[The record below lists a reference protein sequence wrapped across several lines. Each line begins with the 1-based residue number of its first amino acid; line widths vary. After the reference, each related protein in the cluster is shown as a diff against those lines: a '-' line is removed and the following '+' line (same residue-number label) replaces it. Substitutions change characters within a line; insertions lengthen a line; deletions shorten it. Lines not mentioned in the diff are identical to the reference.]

1 MVAVADKGC
10 EMKHKH
16 EKWIHLM
23 ADGVRIET
31 AVNGEWIGAYWGDF
45 NDNNLTFRIAP
56 NQPAD
61 KDGWIQWLGDENPAD
76 GKRVDVYFGF
86 GNQNLRADNLDW
98 RRTGSDR
105 DITHYR
111 IVKQKKWRW
120 MYTNKHNTGT
130 EGMYLTPL
138 LTEKEIEKWKEAF
151 SSCAVGPRQDWTE
164 VECDE

>member
-1 MVAVADKGC
+1 
-10 EMKHKH
+10 MKHKH

-45 NDNNLTFRIAP
+45 NDNNLTFRISP
-56 NQPAD
+56 IQPAD
-61 KDGWIQWLGDENPAD
+61 AEGWLPWFGGENPAD
-76 GKRVDVYFGF
+76 GKIVCIKCRVGGVPVNFAS
-86 GNQNLRADNLDW
+86 NNLDW
-98 RRTGSDR
+98 KHKRSEG
-105 DITHYR
+105 DIVAYR
-111 IVKQKKWRW
+111 IVKQEKAKKWRW

-138 LTEKEIEKWKEAF
+138 LTEKEIKKWKEAF

>member
-1 MVAVADKGC
+1 
-10 EMKHKH
+10 MKHKH

-61 KDGWIQWLGDENPAD
+61 KDGWITWYGGETPAISERIDVLFKDWPPQKNTTAGQWRWEIKDREN
-76 GKRVDVYFGF
+76 
-86 GNQNLRADNLDW
+86 
-98 RRTGSDR
+98 
-105 DITHYR
+105 DIVAYR
-111 IVKQKKWRW
+111 IVKEKKWRW
-120 MYTNKHNTGT
+120 MYIDTLGLYRATPACRNVVEAQEWLNTFT
-130 EGMYLTPL
+130 QASTL
-138 LTEKEIEKWKEAF
+138 
-151 SSCAVGPRQDWTE
+151 GPRQDWTE

>member
-1 MVAVADKGC
+1 
-10 EMKHKH
+10 MKHKH
-16 EKWIHLM
+16 AEFIHLM
-23 ADGVRIET
+23 ANGVRIET
-31 AVNGEWIGAYWGDF
+31 DVNGYWIKTYWGDF

-61 KDGWIQWLGDENPAD
+61 KDGWIQWH
-76 GKRVDVYFGF
+76 
-86 GNQNLRADNLDW
+86 
-98 RRTGSDR
+98 

-111 IVKQKKWRW
+111 IVKEKAKKWRW

-164 VECDE
+164 VCDE

>member
-1 MVAVADKGC
+1 
-10 EMKHKH
+10 MKHKH

-31 AVNGEWIGAYWGDF
+31 AVDGGCGWIGAYWGDF

-61 KDGWIQWLGDENPAD
+61 KDGWIQWFGGDKNPAP
-76 GKRVDVYFGF
+76 GRVVDIFSRG
-86 GNQNLRADNLDW
+86 GNDSNWLADNLDW

-111 IVKQKKWRW
+111 IVKEKAKKWRW

-138 LTEKEIEKWKEAF
+138 LTEKEIEKWKEVF

-164 VECDE
+164 VCDE